1 LPPVNPEFIGILF
14 HRNTE
19 RERITDRLRAR
30 MKQGMVEEVQ
40 QLLSS
45 GIPADTLVYYGL
57 EYKFITQYLSGAL
70 TYEDMFSLLNTA
82 IHQFAKRQRTWFRKM
97 EKEGAVIHWL
107 DGELSLDEK
116 VEKAIRL
123 INAG

>member
-1 LPPVNPEFIGILF
+1 
-14 HRNTE
+14 
-19 RERITDRLRAR
+19 
-30 MKQGMVEEVQ
+30 MVEEVQ
-40 QLLSS
+40 QLLAS
-45 GIPADTLVYYGL
+45 GIPAETLVYYGL

-97 EKEGAVIHWL
+97 EKEGSVIHWL
-107 DGELSLDEK
+107 DGELPLDEK

-123 INAG
+123 VYAG